1 MNVATIPFRPNSS
14 VKLTDPKKD
23 RIMTPLFCRQLFFV
37 SNGVEL
43 RQFGGRNLGTS
54 HKTDQVANFN

>member
-1 MNVATIPFRPNSS
+1 MNVATTPFRPNSS

-43 RQFGGRNLGTS
+43 RQLGRNLGTRY
-54 HKTDQVANFN
+54 KTDQVANFN